1 MKKCVLVYNPNSGK
15 GKVKK
20 ILSDIVSIIE
30 DRGYDVD
37 VFCSKYKGHTI
48 EIVKNIKSA
57 DLVMSFGGDGTFNEA
72 MRGNMLRKNRLV
84 LAHIPVGT
92 TNDVGAMF
100 GYGKNILKNVMMTMD
115 GEVKDVDICMINNTP
130 FIYVAGFGKY
140 MDISYGTSRDLKKKL
155 GYFAYIK
162 EGIGAFFSKTKMYDI
177 GYTVD
182 GKEYRGLFSLVLVSS
197 ANHIAGF
204 SNVYNDVKLDDNKFE
219 VVFCNIKS
227 KGEIFKS
234 LYFLTKYDAS
244 RVPGFYFYRTNKL
257 KLKFYNKGR
266 EYWGIDGEKLNDHG
280 DEFEIKIINN
290 VKIIVPKRNI
300 KKLFINY

>member
-20 ILSDIVSIIE
+20 YLSDIISIIR
-30 DRGYDVD
+30 DKGYDID

-48 EIVKNIKSA
+48 EIVRDINKA

-100 GYGKNILKNVMMTMD
+100 GYGKNILRNVLMTLD

-140 MDISYGTSRDLKKKL
+140 MDISYGTSHDLKKKL

-162 EGIGAFFSKTKMYDI
+162 EGVGVFFSKVKMYDI
-177 GYTVD
+177 GYNID
-182 GKEYRGLFSLVLVSS
+182 EKEYRGLFSLILISS

-227 KGEIFKS
+227 KREIFKS

-244 RVPGFYFYRTNKL
+244 RVPGFYFYRTNDL
-257 KLKFYNKGR
+257 KIKFYNKGR
-266 EYWGIDGEKLNDHG
+266 ECWGIDGEKLNDHG
-280 DEFEIKIINN
+280 EEFEIKIINN
-290 VKIIVPKRNI
+290 VKIMVPLKNI
-300 KKLFINY
+300 KKLFIN

>member
-1 MKKCVLVYNPNSGK
+1 MKKCVLAYNPNSGN

-20 ILSDIVSIIE
+20 YLSDIIPIIR
-30 DRGYDVD
+30 DKGYDVD
-37 VFCSKYKGHTI
+37 VFCSKYKGHII
-48 EIVKNIKSA
+48 EIVRDINKA

-100 GYGKNILKNVMMTMD
+100 GYGKNILRNVLMTLE
-115 GEVKDVDICMINNTP
+115 GEVKDVDICMINNIP

-140 MDISYGTSRDLKKKL
+140 MDISYDTPRDLKKKL

-162 EGIGAFFSKTKMYDI
+162 EGFKAFFSKVKMYDI
-177 GYTVD
+177 GYNID
-182 GKEYRGLFSLVLVSS
+182 GKEYRGLFSLILISS

-227 KGEIFKS
+227 KREIFKS

-244 RVPGFYFYRTNKL
+244 RVPGFYFYRTNDL
-257 KLKFYNKGR
+257 KIKFYNKGR
-266 EYWGIDGEKLNDHG
+266 ECWGIDGERLNDHG
-280 DEFEIKIINN
+280 EEFEIKIINN
-290 VKIIVPKRNI
+290 VKIMVPLKNI
-300 KKLFINY
+300 KKLFIN

>member
-20 ILSDIVSIIE
+20 YLSDIISIIR
-30 DRGYDVD
+30 DKGYDVD

-48 EIVKNIKSA
+48 EIVRDIKDA

-100 GYGKNILKNVMMTMD
+100 GYGKNILRNVLMTLE
-115 GEVKDVDICMINNTP
+115 GEVKDVDICMINNIP

-140 MDISYGTSRDLKKKL
+140 MDISYDTPLDLKKKL

-162 EGIGAFFSKTKMYDI
+162 EGAKAFFSKAKMYDI
-177 GYTVD
+177 GYNID
-182 GKEYRGLFSLVLVSS
+182 GREYRGLFSLVLISS

-227 KGEIFKS
+227 KREIFKS

-244 RVPGFYFYRTNKL
+244 RVPGFYFYRTNEL

-266 EYWGIDGEKLNDHG
+266 ECWGIDGEKLNDHR
-280 DEFEIKIINN
+280 EKFEVKIINN
-290 VKIIVPKRNI
+290 VKIMVPLKNI
-300 KKLFINY
+300 RKLFIN

>member
-1 MKKCVLVYNPNSGK
+1 MRKCVLVYNPNSGK

-20 ILSDIVSIIE
+20 YLSDIISIIR
-30 DRGYDVD
+30 DKGYDVD

-48 EIVKNIKSA
+48 EIVRDIKKA

-100 GYGKNILKNVMMTMD
+100 GYGKNILKNVSMTLE

-140 MDISYGTSRDLKKKL
+140 MDISYDTPRDLKKKL

-162 EGIGAFFSKTKMYDI
+162 EGAKAFFSKAKMYDI
-177 GYTVD
+177 GYNID
-182 GKEYRGLFSLVLVSS
+182 GREYRGLFSLVLISS

-227 KGEIFKS
+227 KREIFKS

-244 RVPGFYFYRTNKL
+244 RVPGFYFYRTNEL

-266 EYWGIDGEKLNDHG
+266 ECWGIDGEKLNDHG
-280 DEFEIKIINN
+280 EEFAIKIINN
-290 VKIIVPKRNI
+290 VKIMVPLKNI
-300 KKLFINY
+300 RKLFIN

>member
-20 ILSDIVSIIE
+20 YLSDIISIIR
-30 DRGYDVD
+30 DKGYDVD

-48 EIVKNIKSA
+48 EIVRDIKCA

-100 GYGKNILKNVMMTMD
+100 GYGKNILKNVSMTLE

-140 MDISYGTSRDLKKKL
+140 MDISYDTPLDLKKKI

-162 EGIGAFFSKTKMYDI
+162 EGAKAFFSKVKMYDI
-177 GYTVD
+177 GYNIE
-182 GKEYRGLFSLVLVSS
+182 GKEYRGLFSLVLISS

-227 KGEIFKS
+227 KREIFKS

-244 RVPGFYFYRTNKL
+244 RVPGFYFYRTNEL

-266 EYWGIDGEKLNDHG
+266 ECWGIDGEKLNDHG
-280 DEFEIKIINN
+280 EKFEIKIINN
-290 VKIIVPKRNI
+290 VKIMVPLKNI
-300 KKLFINY
+300 RKLFIN

>member
-20 ILSDIVSIIE
+20 YLSDIISIII
-30 DRGYDVD
+30 DKGYDVD
-37 VFCSKYKGHTI
+37 VFYSKYKGHTI
-48 EIVKNIKSA
+48 EIVRDINKA

-100 GYGKNILKNVMMTMD
+100 GYGKNILRNVLMTLD

-140 MDISYGTSRDLKKKL
+140 MDISYDTPRDLKKKL

-162 EGIGAFFSKTKMYDI
+162 EGVGVFFSKVKMYDI
-177 GYTVD
+177 GYNID
-182 GKEYRGLFSLVLVSS
+182 GKEYRGLFSLILISS

-204 SNVYNDVKLDDNKFE
+204 SNVYNDVKLNDNKFE

-227 KGEIFKS
+227 KREIFKS

-244 RVPGFYFYRTNKL
+244 RVPGFYFYRTNDL
-257 KLKFYNKGR
+257 KIKFYNKGR
-266 EYWGIDGEKLNDHG
+266 ECWGIDGEKLNDHG
-280 DEFEIKIINN
+280 EEFEIKIINN
-290 VKIIVPKRNI
+290 VKIMVPLKNI
-300 KKLFINY
+300 KKLFIN

>member
-1 MKKCVLVYNPNSGK
+1 MKKCVLVYNPNSGN

-20 ILSDIVSIIE
+20 YLSDIIPIIR
-30 DRGYDVD
+30 DKGYDVD

-48 EIVKNIKSA
+48 EIVRDINKA

-100 GYGKNILKNVMMTMD
+100 GYGKNILRNVLMTLE
-115 GEVKDVDICMINNTP
+115 GEVKDVDICMINNIP

-140 MDISYGTSRDLKKKL
+140 MDISYDTPRDLKKKL

-162 EGIGAFFSKTKMYDI
+162 EGVKAFFSKVKMYDI
-177 GYTVD
+177 GYNID
-182 GKEYRGLFSLVLVSS
+182 GKEYRGLFSLILISS

-204 SNVYNDVKLDDNKFE
+204 SNVYNDVKLNDNKFE

-227 KGEIFKS
+227 KREIFKS

-244 RVPGFYFYRTNKL
+244 RVPGFYFYRTNDL
-257 KLKFYNKGR
+257 KIKFYNKGR
-266 EYWGIDGEKLNDHG
+266 ECWGIDGERLNDHG
-280 DEFEIKIINN
+280 EEFEIKIINN
-290 VKIIVPKRNI
+290 VKIMVPLKNI
-300 KKLFINY
+300 KKLFIN